1 MMRTSE
7 SRHECPFECDVRTRM
22 RRKARGLRKRDASPM
37 QDAFA
42 HCEGL
47 LRAADKDRFL
57 TTLFAP
63 AERRDALFALYAFNL
78 EIARVREVVR
88 EPVAGEIRLQWWSD
102 VLGGASRGEVA
113 AHPVAAALL
122 ATIARYRLPP
132 EPFKALIDAR
142 RFDLYDEPMAT
153 LGDLEAYADGASASL
168 IVLAAQIL
176 AAGGEPDIGAL
187 SHHAGLAH
195 ALAGLLAAFPVHA
208 ARGQLYIP
216 LEILARH
223 GADRQ
228 EAKSPPATPQLLAA
242 LAESR
247 PPRPPSCPRFCRSRS
262 RGRRSPAWCGAATIH
277 SCRLRSR
284 PGGGSGSSGAQRGS
298 RGGSSARTQIGRAG
312 CGDRRRCAPPGRARR
327 RLRSATRSGRL
338 GSWQRARG
346 SRCAPRLKRRAAIAR
361 SPADARAIWG
371 RSLPPSRSR
380 GIRAGRTR

>member
-1 MMRTSE
+1 
-7 SRHECPFECDVRTRM
+7 
-22 RRKARGLRKRDASPM
+22 M

-47 LRAADKDRFL
+47 VRAADKDRFL

-78 EIARVREVVR
+78 EIARVRELVR

-102 VLGGASRGEVA
+102 VLGGTGRDEVA

-122 ATIARYRLPP
+122 ATITHYRLPL

-142 RFDLYDEPMAT
+142 RFDLYDEPMAA
-153 LGDLEAYADGASASL
+153 LADLEAYADGASASL
-168 IVLAAQIL
+168 IALAAQIL
-176 AAGGEPDIGAL
+176 AAGREPDIGAL

-195 ALAGLLAAFPVHA
+195 ALAGLLAAFPVHV

-242 LAESR
+242 LAE
-247 PPRPPSCPRFCRSRS
+247 
-262 RGRRSPAWCGAATIH
+262 
-277 SCRLRSR
+277 L
-284 PGGGSGSSGAQRGS
+284 
-298 RGGSSARTQIGRAG
+298 
-312 CGDRRRCAPPGRARR
+312 
-327 RLRSATRSGRL
+327 
-338 GSWQRARG
+338 RARG
-346 SRCAPRLKRRAAIAR
+346 RHHLGAARELLATAAPAVMPALLPVALAGPTLARMERRGYDPFVPVAIAPWR
-361 SPADARAIWG
+361 RLWLIW
-371 RSLPPSRSR
+371 
-380 GIRAGRTR
+380 RAGRRPRRIFG